1 MRVSRSWLDE
11 WVSCDLDSEALAE
24 RLTELGLEVD
34 SVEPAAELFT
44 RVVVAEVL
52 ATEPHPNADQLTL
65 CHVTNGREALQVVC
79 GAANVRGGMKAVLA
93 EVGATLPGDVGIEA
107 STLRGVQSQG
117 MLCSRRE
124 LGLGEDAEG
133 ILELPADAPVGEDL
147 RGYLRLEDQV
157 IDIDLTPNRGDC
169 FSMLGIARELAASLE
184 QPLTI
189 PVADPVPA
197 AVADEVP
204 VHLSAPEG
212 CPRFVGRAI
221 RGLTAGA
228 RSPAWMV
235 ERLRRAGVRSIHPV
249 VDVTNYV
256 MLEFGQPLH
265 GYDLAKLQDRIDV
278 RWSQPGEKLTL
289 LDGNEVELSDTMLVI
304 ADGPRAVALAGIMGG
319 LSTAV
324 DDNTQD
330 VFLEAAF
337 FAVDA
342 IAGRARQLGLHTD
355 ASLRFERGVD
365 PQQQARAIERAT
377 RLLLEI
383 AGGEAGPLVDAVS
396 ERHLPQAA
404 PVPLRARRLEQLL
417 GLSLAAPQ
425 VENVLGRLGMT
436 MVSDGAERW
445 QVTPPPF
452 RFDIRIEEDLVEEI
466 ARLVGYDAIPLTPA
480 PTAASLASC
489 TEHAVE
495 EDELVDILVARGY
508 QEAIT
513 YSFIDEKL
521 QRLLFPDVT
530 PVGLANPIS
539 QDMGVL
545 RHSLWPGLLSTA
557 RANLH
562 RQAQRQRLFELGCEF
577 DEGAE
582 GITETPILAG
592 IAAGSRW
599 PERWWD
605 SERSTVDFYDVKA
618 DLEALVARTGRHQQ
632 VDWVRAEHP
641 ALHPGQSAQLR
652 LGDQS
657 AGWLGTLHPVVSAKL
672 EIDQPVVLFAL
683 RLDVLL
689 TARLPHYVRLSKFPA
704 LRRDL
709 AVVVD
714 EDVDAATVV
723 AHAREAAGSALS
735 DIIVFDVYRGRGID
749 SSRKSIALG
758 LILQETSRTLT
769 DHDAEGTVGSVV
781 KRLTEKLGATIRN

>member
-1 MRVSRSWLDE
+1 
-11 WVSCDLDSEALAE
+11 
-24 RLTELGLEVD
+24 
-34 SVEPAAELFT
+34 
-44 RVVVAEVL
+44 
-52 ATEPHPNADQLTL
+52 
-65 CHVTNGREALQVVC
+65 
-79 GAANVRGGMKAVLA
+79 MKAVLA
-93 EVGATLPGDVGIEA
+93 EKGATLPGELRIQA

-133 ILELPADAPVGEDL
+133 IMELPADAPVGEDL
-147 RGYLRLEDQV
+147 RDYLSLEDQV

-184 QPLTI
+184 QPLTT
-189 PVADPVPA
+189 PAADPVPA
-197 AVADEVP
+197 VAADEVS

-212 CPRFVGRAI
+212 CPRFVGRVI
-221 RGLTAGA
+221 RGLAAGA
-228 RSPAWMV
+228 RSPVWLV

-278 RWSQPGEKLTL
+278 RWSRPGEKLTL
-289 LDGNEVELSDTMLVI
+289 LDGNEVELRDTMLVI

-365 PQQQARAIERAT
+365 PQQQARAVERAT
-377 RLLLEI
+377 RLLLDI
-383 AGGEAGPLVDAVS
+383 AGGEPGPLVEAVS
-396 ERHLPQAA
+396 EPHLPPAA

-417 GLSLAAPQ
+417 GLPVAGPQ
-425 VENVLGRLGMT
+425 VENLLGRLGMT
-436 MVSDGAERW
+436 MVSDGPERW
-445 QVTPPPF
+445 QVTPPSF
-452 RFDIRIEEDLVEEI
+452 RFDIRIEEDLVEEV
-466 ARLVGYDAIPLTPA
+466 ARLVGYDAIPRTPA

-489 TEHAVE
+489 TEQAVP

-513 YSFIDEKL
+513 YSFIHEKL

-530 PVGLANPIS
+530 PVRLANPIS
-539 QDMGVL
+539 QDMGVM
-545 RHSLWPGLLSTA
+545 RHSLWPGLLTAA

-562 RQAQRQRLFELGCEF
+562 RQAQRQRLFELGCQFEKG
-577 DEGAE
+577 DEGV
-582 GITETPILAG
+582 TETPILAG
-592 IAAGSRW
+592 IATGSRW

-605 SERSTVDFYDVKA
+605 NERAAVDFYDVKA
-618 DLEALVARTGRHQQ
+618 DLEALVARTGRSED
-632 VDWVRAEHP
+632 VNWVRAEHP

-652 LGDQS
+652 LNDHS
-657 AGWLGTLHPVVSAKL
+657 AGWLGALHPVLGTKL
-672 EIDQPVVLFAL
+672 EMNQPAILFAL
-683 RLDVLL
+683 SLDVLL
-689 TARLPHYVRLSKFPA
+689 AARLPRYLRLSKFPA

-723 AHAREAAGSALS
+723 AYARQAAGSALS
-735 DIIVFDVYRGRGID
+735 DIIVFDVYRGQGID

-781 KRLTEKLGATIRN
+781 ERLTKKLGATIRN